1 MGNHKSLIISIII
14 ILPLLVF
21 AQYFELVT
29 PPVLDLGTAY
39 EDSSLEGRI
48 IFKNAGDEPL
58 TVGDIRTSCGCT
70 VAQLEKLRYL
80 PGEEGQISVRFNT
93 KGFSGLARKTVTIH
107 VKEGTPASVRVILQA
122 NIKSKVEIEPRF
134 VDFQD
139 IKLSDDSPVRNI
151 EIKNNMQSNISITA
165 VTTNLRSLEIEPKKF
180 EVKPGSS
187 QKVEIKLVS
196 NGEEKKTGYLIVKI
210 DEPSEMIKR
219 IPVFVKTTQ

>member
-1 MGNHKSLIISIII
+1 
-14 ILPLLVF
+14 
-21 AQYFELVT
+21 
-29 PPVLDLGTAY
+29 
-39 EDSSLEGRI
+39 
-48 IFKNAGDEPL
+48 
-58 TVGDIRTSCGCT
+58 
-70 VAQLEKLRYL
+70 
-80 PGEEGQISVRFNT
+80 
-93 KGFSGLARKTVTIH
+93 
-107 VKEGTPASVRVILQA
+107 
-122 NIKSKVEIEPRF
+122 VEIEPRF